1 MSQKKATI
9 VNLAASNVSV
19 SQFSVESGSLVLE
32 QFFVEELAPGLT
44 GDDEWLN
51 AAIAALASLVNA
63 HELKGRVTVIAP
75 AFLLLQKPLKV
86 PQVERARQA
95 QIVAFEAQNAI
106 PYPLN
111 EVIWDSQVMASDG
124 VEAEVLLFA
133 LRTEIATKIA
143 NLVTSTG
150 LRPMSIQAAPLL
162 DSQAFRL
169 AGGSAAEEV
178 LIVNVGARST
188 TLSFVGP
195 SGVNIQSATN
205 IGGNL
210 LTQGVSD
217 NTGQPFAVSEAIKVG
232 FFSGLVQLTE
242 SDPQVAVLQANAQ
255 TFIRRLSQ
263 DINRR
268 LINVRRGAN
277 GRQPTRILVTGRGS
291 QVPGLAE
298 QLCET
303 LRLPVETFDPSSVIT
318 PGAGIN
324 QEQLQR
330 AKHQITEVIGEA
342 ARLTLPQP
350 IGVNLIPRDIASQQ
364 AFDARKPRLLVAAL
378 LAAVSPLFV
387 LLAFKDSD
395 SWNHEQTVIVQ
406 GRRSELENRR
416 ALIEESRKKSAELAA
431 KAKELESVV
440 LNRSNWPAF
449 LGDLQSR
456 VGSLKNTWVE
466 EMHVKYETLPAAPA
480 AEGQPAPAPAPVVV
494 TKVVIAVRFLFAEV
508 PLEET
513 RYRSGAE
520 KTHISRLLEAVR
532 KSPYVASVPENEIV
546 VTDQTVKSTEG
557 GKYDIRVTPKATIT
571 LVIQKDKAL

>member
-19 SQFSVESGSLVLE
+19 SQFSAAAGTLVLE
-32 QFFVEELAPGLT
+32 QFYVEEIAPGLT
-44 GDDEWLN
+44 GDEEWLN
-51 AAIAALASLVNA
+51 AAIAALANLVNQ
-63 HELKGRVTVIAP
+63 HGLKGRVTVIAP

-86 PQVERARQA
+86 AQVEKAKQA

-111 EVIWDSQVMASDG
+111 EVIWDSQLMASDG

-133 LRTEIATKIA
+133 LRTEVATRIA

-169 AGGSAAEEV
+169 GGGSAAEEV

-195 SGVNIQSATN
+195 SGVNIQTATN
-205 IGGNL
+205 MGGNL
-210 LTQGVSD
+210 LTQGISD
-217 NTGQPFAVSEAIKVG
+217 NTGQPFATSEAIKVG
-232 FFSGLVQLTE
+232 YFSGVLQLAE

-255 TFIRRLSQ
+255 TFIRRLAQ

-277 GRQPTRILVTGRGS
+277 GRQPARILITGRGS

-303 LRLPVETFDPSSVIT
+303 LRLGVEPFDPSSVIT
-318 PGAGIN
+318 PGEGITADL
-324 QEQLQR
+324 LQR

-342 ARLTLPQP
+342 ARLVLPQP
-350 IGVNLIPRDIASQQ
+350 SGVNLIPRDIAAQQ
-364 AFDARKPRLLVAAL
+364 AFDARKPRLLAAAV
-378 LAAVSPLFV
+378 LAAAAPFCVW
-387 LLAFKDSD
+387 LALAS
-395 SWNHEQTVIVQ
+395 SEGWNKQQIDEVQ
-406 GRRSELENRR
+406 KRQAELAARRSS
-416 ALIEESRKKSAELAA
+416 IEESRKQAAELAA
-431 KAKELESVV
+431 KCKELEHVI

-449 LGDLQSR
+449 LGDLQAR
-456 VGSLKNTWVE
+456 VGTCKNTWIE
-466 EMHVKYETLPAAPA
+466 DLHVKYETLPSAPA
-480 AEGQPAPAPAPVVV
+480 TDGQPPAPPVVV
-494 TKVVIAVRFLFAEV
+494 TKVILSVRFLFIDV
-508 PLEET
+508 PLDEK
-513 RYRSGAE
+513 RYRSAPE
-520 KTHISRLLEAVR
+520 KVHISRLVEAVR
-532 KSPYVASVPENEIV
+532 KSPYVTNIPENEIS
-546 VTDQTVKSTEG
+546 VTDQNT
-557 GKYDIRVTPKATIT
+557 IRTPKATLT
-571 LVIQKDKAL
+571 LVIQKEKAL

>member
-19 SQFSVESGSLVLE
+19 SQFSAAAGTLVLE
-32 QFFVEELAPGLT
+32 QFYVEEIAPGLT
-44 GDDEWLN
+44 GDEEWLN
-51 AAIAALASLVNA
+51 AAIAALANLVNQ
-63 HELKGRVTVIAP
+63 HGLKGRVTVIAP

-86 PQVERARQA
+86 AQVEKAKQA

-111 EVIWDSQVMASDG
+111 EVIWDSQLMASDG

-133 LRTEIATKIA
+133 LRTEVATRIA

-169 AGGSAAEEV
+169 GGGSAAEEV

-195 SGVNIQSATN
+195 SGVNIQTATN
-205 IGGNL
+205 MGGNL
-210 LTQGVSD
+210 LTQGISD
-217 NTGQPFAVSEAIKVG
+217 NTGQPFATSEAIKVG
-232 FFSGLVQLTE
+232 YFSGVLQLAE

-255 TFIRRLSQ
+255 TFIRRLAQ

-277 GRQPTRILVTGRGS
+277 GRQPARILITGRGS

-303 LRLPVETFDPSSVIT
+303 LRLGVEPFDPSSVIT
-318 PGAGIN
+318 PGEGITADL
-324 QEQLQR
+324 LQR

-342 ARLTLPQP
+342 ARLVLPQP
-350 IGVNLIPRDIASQQ
+350 SGVNLIPRDIAAQQ
-364 AFDARKPRLLVAAL
+364 AFDARKPRLLAAAAL
-378 LAAVSPLFV
+378 AAAAPFCVWLALASSEGWNKEQIDEV
-387 LLAFKDSD
+387 LKRQTELA
-395 SWNHEQTVIVQ
+395 
-406 GRRSELENRR
+406 GRRSS
-416 ALIEESRKKSAELAA
+416 IEESRKQAAELAA
-431 KAKELESVV
+431 KCKELEFVL

-449 LGDLQSR
+449 LGDLQAR
-456 VGSLKNTWVE
+456 VGTCKNTWIE
-466 EMHVKYETLPAAPA
+466 DLHIKYETLPSAPA
-480 AEGQPAPAPAPVVV
+480 AEGQPPAPPVVV
-494 TKVVIAVRFLFAEV
+494 AKVVLSVRFLFTEV
-508 PLEET
+508 PLDEK
-513 RYRSGAE
+513 RYRSAPE
-520 KTHISRLLEAVR
+520 KAHIARLVEALT
-532 KSPYVASVPENEIV
+532 KSPYVSTIPVNEIS
-546 VTDQTVKSTEG
+546 VTDQNT
-557 GKYDIRVTPKATIT
+557 IRTPKATLT
-571 LVIQKDKAL
+571 LVIQKEKAL

>member
-32 QFFVEELAPGLT
+32 QFYVEEIAPGLT

-51 AAIAALASLVNA
+51 AAISALASLVNA
-63 HELKGRVTVIAP
+63 HEIKGRVTVIAP

-133 LRTEIATKIA
+133 LRAEVATKIA
-143 NLVTSTG
+143 TMVTATG
-150 LRPMSIQAAPLL
+150 LRPMAIQAAPLL

-195 SGVNIQSATN
+195 GGVNIQSATN

-232 FFSGLVQLTE
+232 FFSGVVQLAE
-242 SDPQVAVLQANAQ
+242 SDPQVAILQANAQ
-255 TFIRRLSQ
+255 TFIRRLAQ

-277 GRQPTRILVTGRGS
+277 GRQPARILVTGRGS
-291 QVPGLAE
+291 QVPGLSE

-303 LRLPVETFDPSSVIT
+303 LRLPVEVFDPSSVIT

-324 QEQLQR
+324 HEQLER
-330 AKHQITEVIGEA
+330 SKHQITEVIGEA
-342 ARLTLPQP
+342 ARLTLPQA

-395 SWNHEQTVIVQ
+395 SWNHEQKKIVD

-416 ALIEESRKKSAELAA
+416 VLIEESRKKSAELAA
-431 KAKELESVV
+431 KAKILESVV

-449 LGDLQSR
+449 LGDLQNR
-456 VGSLKNTWVE
+456 VGTLKNTWIE
-466 EMHVKYETLPAAPA
+466 EMHVKYETLPPGPA
-480 AEGQPAPAPAPVVV
+480 VEGQPAPAPVVV
-494 TKVVIAVRFLFAEV
+494 TKVIISVRFLFAEV
-508 PLEET
+508 PLEVT
-513 RYRSGAE
+513 QYRSQAE
-520 KTHISRLLEAVR
+520 KAHLGRLLAVVR
-532 KSPYVASVPENEIV
+532 KSPYVSAVPENEIV
-546 VTDQTVKSTEG
+546 VTDQTMKASDNKTV
-557 GKYDIRVTPKATIT
+557 IRMTPKATLT
-571 LVIQKDKAL
+571 LVIHPDKAL

>member
-19 SQFSVESGSLVLE
+19 SQFSAAAGTLVLE
-32 QFFVEELAPGLT
+32 QFYVEEIAPGLT
-44 GDDEWLN
+44 GDEEWLN
-51 AAIAALASLVNA
+51 AAIAALANLVNQ
-63 HELKGRVTVIAP
+63 HGLKGRVTVIAP

-86 PQVERARQA
+86 AQVEKAKQA

-111 EVIWDSQVMASDG
+111 EVIWDSQLMASDG

-133 LRTEIATKIA
+133 LRTEVATRIA

-195 SGVNIQSATN
+195 SGVNIQTATN
-205 IGGNL
+205 MGGNL
-210 LTQGVSD
+210 LTQGISD
-217 NTGQPFAVSEAIKVG
+217 NTGQPFATSEAIKVG
-232 FFSGLVQLTE
+232 YFSGVLQLAE

-255 TFIRRLSQ
+255 TFIRRLAQ

-277 GRQPTRILVTGRGS
+277 GRQPARILITGRGS

-303 LRLPVETFDPSSVIT
+303 LRLGVEPFDPSSVIT
-318 PGAGIN
+318 PGEGITADL
-324 QEQLQR
+324 LQR

-342 ARLTLPQP
+342 ARLVLPQP
-350 IGVNLIPRDIASQQ
+350 SGVNLIPRDIAAQQ
-364 AFDARKPRLLVAAL
+364 AFDARKPRLLAAAAL
-378 LAAVSPLFV
+378 AAAAPFCVWLALASSEGWNKEQIDEV
-387 LLAFKDSD
+387 LKRQTELA
-395 SWNHEQTVIVQ
+395 
-406 GRRSELENRR
+406 GRRSS
-416 ALIEESRKKSAELAA
+416 IEESRKQAAELAA
-431 KAKELESVV
+431 KCKELEFVL

-449 LGDLQSR
+449 LGDLQAR
-456 VGSLKNTWVE
+456 VGTCKNTWIE
-466 EMHVKYETLPAAPA
+466 DLHIKYETLPSAPA
-480 AEGQPAPAPAPVVV
+480 TEGQPPAPPVVV
-494 TKVVIAVRFLFAEV
+494 AKVVLSVRFLFTEV
-508 PLEET
+508 PLDEK
-513 RYRSGAE
+513 RYRSAPE
-520 KTHISRLLEAVR
+520 KAHIARLVEALT
-532 KSPYVASVPENEIV
+532 KSPYVSTIPVNEIS
-546 VTDQTVKSTEG
+546 VTDQNT
-557 GKYDIRVTPKATIT
+557 IRTPKATLT
-571 LVIQKDKAL
+571 LVIQKEKAL

>member
-9 VNLAASNVSV
+9 VNLASSNVSV
-19 SQFSVESGSLVLE
+19 SQFSAVSGSLVLE
-32 QFFVEELAPGLT
+32 QFNVEEIAPGLT

-51 AAIAALASLVNA
+51 AAIAALANLVNA

-75 AFLLLQKPLKV
+75 AFLLLQKQLKV

-133 LRTEIATKIA
+133 LRTEVANKIATM
-143 NLVTSTG
+143 VTATG

-169 AGGSAAEEV
+169 AGGSAAEEA
-178 LIVNVGARST
+178 LIVNVGAHST

-195 SGVNIQSATN
+195 GGVNIQSATN
-205 IGGNL
+205 LGGNL

-232 FFSGLVQLTE
+232 YFSGIVQLPE

-255 TFIRRLSQ
+255 TFIRRLAQ

-268 LINVRRGAN
+268 LINVRRGTN
-277 GRQPTRILVTGRGS
+277 GRQPARILVTGRGS
-291 QVPGLAE
+291 QVPGLSE

-303 LRLPVETFDPSSVIT
+303 LRLPVEAFDPSAVIT

-324 QEQLQR
+324 PEQLER
-330 AKHQITEVIGEA
+330 AKYQITEVIGEA
-342 ARLTLPQP
+342 ARLILPQP
-350 IGVNLIPRDIASQQ
+350 IGVNLIPRDIAAQQ
-364 AFDARKPRLLVAAL
+364 AFDARKPRLVIAAA
-378 LAAVSPLFV
+378 LAAVAPFCV
-387 LLAFKDSD
+387 WLAFADAEN
-395 SWNHEQTVIVQ
+395 WNREQTLVIQ
-406 GRRSELENRR
+406 GRQAELVTRR
-416 ALIEESRKKSAELAA
+416 TTIEESRKKAAELAA
-431 KAKELESVV
+431 KAKELEFVV
-440 LNRSNWPAF
+440 TNRSNWPAF
-449 LGDLQSR
+449 LGDLQDR
-456 VGSLKNTWVE
+456 IGTCKNTWIE

-480 AEGQPAPAPAPVVV
+480 AEGQPAPAPVVV
-494 TKVVIAVRFLFAEV
+494 TKVIVSVRFLFTEV
-508 PLEET
+508 PLEVPL
-513 RYRSGAE
+513 YRAQAE
-520 KTHISRLLEAVR
+520 KENIGRLLEVVR
-532 KSPYVASVPENEIV
+532 KSPYVGSVPESEIV
-546 VTDQTVKSTEG
+546 VTDQTLKASDNKTV
-557 GKYDIRVTPKATIT
+557 IRMTPKATLT
-571 LVIQKDKAL
+571 LIIRKDKAL

>member
-19 SQFSVESGSLVLE
+19 SQFSAAAGTLVLE
-32 QFFVEELAPGLT
+32 QFYAEEIAPGLT
-44 GDDEWLN
+44 GDEEWLN
-51 AAIAALASLVNA
+51 AAIAALANLVNQ
-63 HELKGRVTVIAP
+63 HGLKGRVTVIAP

-86 PQVERARQA
+86 AQVEKAKQA

-111 EVIWDSQVMASDG
+111 EVIWDSQLMASDG

-133 LRTEIATKIA
+133 LRTEVATRIA

-150 LRPMSIQAAPLL
+150 LRAMSIQAAPLL

-169 AGGSAAEEV
+169 GGGSAAEEV

-195 SGVNIQSATN
+195 SGVNIQTATN
-205 IGGNL
+205 MGCNL
-210 LTQGVSD
+210 LTQGISD
-217 NTGQPFAVSEAIKVG
+217 NTGQPFATSEAIKVG
-232 FFSGLVQLTE
+232 YFSGVLQLAE

-255 TFIRRLSQ
+255 TFIRRLAQ

-277 GRQPTRILVTGRGS
+277 GRQPARILITGRGS

-303 LRLPVETFDPSSVIT
+303 LRLGVEPFDPSSVIT
-318 PGAGIN
+318 PGEGITAD
-324 QEQLQR
+324 QLQR

-342 ARLTLPQP
+342 ARLVLAQP
-350 IGVNLIPRDIASQQ
+350 SGVNLIPRDIAAQQ
-364 AFDARKPRLLVAAL
+364 AFDARKPRLLAAAAL
-378 LAAVSPLFV
+378 AAAAPFCVWLA
-387 LLAFKDSD
+387 LAS
-395 SWNHEQTVIVQ
+395 SEGWNNLQIDEVRKRQDELA
-406 GRRSELENRR
+406 GRR
-416 ALIEESRKKSAELAA
+416 AAIEESRKQATELAA
-431 KAKELESVV
+431 KCKELEHVI

-456 VGSLKNTWVE
+456 VGTCKNTWVE
-466 EMHVKYETLPAAPA
+466 EMHVKYETLPTAPA
-480 AEGQPAPAPAPVVV
+480 ADGQPPAPPVVV
-494 TKVVIAVRFLFAEV
+494 TKVILSVRFLFTEV
-508 PLEET
+508 PFEEK
-513 RYRSGAE
+513 RYRSAPE
-520 KTHISRLLEAVR
+520 KAHIARLVEAVR
-532 KSPYVASVPENEIV
+532 SSPYVSKIPENEIS
-546 VTDQTVKSTEG
+546 VTDQNT
-557 GKYDIRVTPKATIT
+557 IRTPKATLT

>member
-1 MSQKKATI
+1 MSQKKAII

-19 SQFSVESGSLVLE
+19 SQFSVQAGSLVLE
-32 QFFVEELAPGLT
+32 EFFVEEITPGLT

-63 HELKGRVTVIAP
+63 HDLKGRVTVIAP
-75 AFLLLQKPLKV
+75 SFLLLQKPLKV

-111 EVIWDSQVMASDG
+111 EVIWDSQLMASDG

-143 NLVTSTG
+143 NMVTSTG

-217 NTGQPFAVSEAIKVG
+217 NTGQPFPVSEAIKVG
-232 FFSGLVQLTE
+232 YFSGVIQLAE
-242 SDPQVAVLQANAQ
+242 SDPQVAILQANAQ
-255 TFIRRLSQ
+255 TFIRRLAQ

-277 GRQPTRILVTGRGS
+277 GRQPARILVTGRGS
-291 QVPGLAE
+291 QVPGLSE

-303 LRLPVETFDPSSVIT
+303 LRLPIEVFDPSSVIT
-318 PGAGIN
+318 LGTGIN
-324 QEQLQR
+324 PEQLER
-330 AKHQITEVIGEA
+330 AKFQITEVIGEA
-342 ARLTLPQP
+342 ARLTLSQP

-364 AFDARKPRLLVAAL
+364 AFDARKPRLLAAAL
-378 LAAVSPLFV
+378 LAAAAPWCIWV
-387 LLAFKDSD
+387 AFGEAER
-395 SWNHEQTVIVQ
+395 WNCEQTTVIQ
-406 GRRSELENRR
+406 GRQSELSVRR
-416 ALIEESRKKSAELAA
+416 SAIQECRKLADDLSA
-431 KAKELESVV
+431 KTKELESVV

-456 VGSLKNTWVE
+456 VGTLKNTWIE
-466 EMHVKYETLPAAPA
+466 EMHVKYEPLPTAPV
-480 AEGQPAPAPAPVVV
+480 AEGQPAPAPVMV
-494 TKVVIAVRFLFAEV
+494 TKVVISVRFLFADV
-508 PLEET
+508 PFDLKQ
-513 RYRSGAE
+513 YRSQSE
-520 KTHISRLLEAVR
+520 KAHIGRLLEVLR
-532 KSPYVASVPENEIV
+532 KSPYVSSVPENEIV
-546 VTDQTVKSTEG
+546 VTDQTMKAADNKTE
-557 GKYDIRVTPKATIT
+557 IRMTPKATLT
-571 LVIQKDKAL
+571 LVIHKDKAL

>member
-19 SQFSVESGSLVLE
+19 SQFSAAAGTLVLE
-32 QFFVEELAPGLT
+32 QFYVEEIAPGLT
-44 GDDEWLN
+44 GDEEWLN
-51 AAIAALASLVNA
+51 AAIAALANLVNQ
-63 HELKGRVTVIAP
+63 HGLKGRVTVIAP

-86 PQVERARQA
+86 AQVEKAKQA

-111 EVIWDSQVMASDG
+111 EVIWDSQLMASDG

-133 LRTEIATKIA
+133 LRTEVATRIA

-195 SGVNIQSATN
+195 SGVNIQTATN
-205 IGGNL
+205 MGGNL
-210 LTQGVSD
+210 LTQGISD
-217 NTGQPFAVSEAIKVG
+217 NTGQPFATSEAIKVG
-232 FFSGLVQLTE
+232 YFSGVLQLAE

-255 TFIRRLSQ
+255 TFIRRLAQ

-277 GRQPTRILVTGRGS
+277 GRQPARILITGRGS
-291 QVPGLAE
+291 QVPGLSE

-303 LRLPVETFDPSSVIT
+303 LRLGVEPFDPSSVVTLGEGIT
-318 PGAGIN
+318 VD
-324 QEQLQR
+324 QLQR

-342 ARLTLPQP
+342 ARLVLPQP
-350 IGVNLIPRDIASQQ
+350 SGVNLIPRDIAAQQ
-364 AFDARKPRLLVAAL
+364 AFDARKPRLLAAAAL
-378 LAAVSPLFV
+378 AAAAPFCVWLALASSEGWNKEQIEEV
-387 LLAFKDSD
+387 LKRQTELA
-395 SWNHEQTVIVQ
+395 
-406 GRRSELENRR
+406 GRRSS
-416 ALIEESRKKSAELAA
+416 IEESRKQAAELAA
-431 KAKELESVV
+431 KCKELEYVI

-449 LGDLQSR
+449 LGDLQAR
-456 VGSLKNTWVE
+456 VGTCKNTWIE
-466 EMHVKYETLPAAPA
+466 DLHIKYETLPSAPA
-480 AEGQPAPAPAPVVV
+480 TDGQPPAAPVVV
-494 TKVVIAVRFLFAEV
+494 AKVVLSVRFLFTEV
-508 PLEET
+508 PLDEK
-513 RYRSGAE
+513 RYRSAPE
-520 KTHISRLLEAVR
+520 KAHIARLVEALS
-532 KSPYVASVPENEIV
+532 KSPYVSTIPVNEIS
-546 VTDQTVKSTEG
+546 VTDQNT
-557 GKYDIRVTPKATIT
+557 IRTPKATLT
-571 LVIQKDKAL
+571 LVIQKEKAL

>member
-19 SQFSVESGSLVLE
+19 SQFSVEAGSLVLE
-32 QFFVEELAPGLT
+32 QFYVEELAPGLT

-63 HELKGRVTVIAP
+63 HEIKGRVTVIAP

-143 NLVTSTG
+143 NMVTSTG

-178 LIVNVGARST
+178 LIINVGARST

-232 FFSGLVQLTE
+232 FFSGIVQLTE
-242 SDPQVAVLQANAQ
+242 ADPQVAVLQANAQ
-255 TFIRRLSQ
+255 TFIRRLAQ

-291 QVPGLAE
+291 QVPGLSE

-303 LRLPVETFDPSSVIT
+303 LRLPVEVFDPSSVIT

-324 QEQLQR
+324 REQLER
-330 AKHQITEVIGEA
+330 SKHQITEVIGEA
-342 ARLTLPQP
+342 ARLTLPQA

-364 AFDARKPRLLVAAL
+364 AFDARKPRLLAAAF
-378 LAAVSPLFV
+378 LAAISPLFV
-387 LLAFKDSD
+387 YLAFDNAK
-395 SWNHEQTVIVQ
+395 SWNAEQAGIIVGRQ
-406 GRRSELENRR
+406 SELSGRRST
-416 ALIEESRKKSAELAA
+416 IEESRKKAAELAA
-431 KAKELESVV
+431 KSKELEYVV

-449 LGDLQSR
+449 LGDLQAR
-456 VGSLKNTWVE
+456 VGTLKNTWVE

-480 AEGQPAPAPAPVVV
+480 VEGQPAPAPVVI
-494 TKVVIAVRFLFAEV
+494 TKVIVSVRFLFTEV
-508 PLEET
+508 PYEMKQ
-513 RYRSGAE
+513 YRSAAE
-520 KTHISRLLEAVR
+520 KAHIGRLLEAVR
-532 KSPYVASVPENEIV
+532 KSPYVSAVPESDIV
-546 VTDQTVKSTEG
+546 VTDQNTV
-557 GKYDIRVTPKATIT
+557 RTPKATIT
-571 LVIQKDKAL
+571 LVIHKDKAL

>member
-19 SQFSVESGSLVLE
+19 SQFSAAAGTLVLE
-32 QFFVEELAPGLT
+32 QFYVEEIAPGLT
-44 GDDEWLN
+44 GDEEWLN
-51 AAIAALASLVNA
+51 AAIAALANLVNQ
-63 HELKGRVTVIAP
+63 HGLKGRVTVIAP

-86 PQVERARQA
+86 AQVEKAKQA

-111 EVIWDSQVMASDG
+111 EVIWDSQLMASDG

-133 LRTEIATKIA
+133 LRTEVATRIA

-169 AGGSAAEEV
+169 GGGSAAEEV

-195 SGVNIQSATN
+195 SGVNIQTATN
-205 IGGNL
+205 MGGNL
-210 LTQGVSD
+210 LTQGISD
-217 NTGQPFAVSEAIKVG
+217 NTGQPFATSEAIKVG
-232 FFSGLVQLTE
+232 YFSGVLQLAE

-255 TFIRRLSQ
+255 TFIRRLAQ

-277 GRQPTRILVTGRGS
+277 GRQPARILITGRGS

-303 LRLPVETFDPSSVIT
+303 LRLGVEPFDPSSVIT
-318 PGAGIN
+318 PGEGITA
-324 QEQLQR
+324 EQLLR

-342 ARLTLPQP
+342 ARLVLPQP
-350 IGVNLIPRDIASQQ
+350 SGVNLIPRDIAAQQ
-364 AFDARKPRLLVAAL
+364 AFDARKPRLLAAAAL
-378 LAAVSPLFV
+378 AAAAPFCVWLA
-387 LLAFKDSD
+387 LAS
-395 SWNHEQTVIVQ
+395 SEGWNKEQIDEVVKRQTELA
-406 GRRSELENRR
+406 GRRSS
-416 ALIEESRKKSAELAA
+416 IEESRKQAADLAA
-431 KAKELESVV
+431 KCRELEYVI

-449 LGDLQSR
+449 LGDLQAR
-456 VGSLKNTWVE
+456 VGTCKNTWIE
-466 EMHVKYETLPAAPA
+466 DLHIKYETLPSAPA
-480 AEGQPAPAPAPVVV
+480 ADGQPPAPPVVV
-494 TKVVIAVRFLFAEV
+494 AKVVLSVRFLFTEV
-508 PLEET
+508 PLDEK
-513 RYRSGAE
+513 RYRSAPE
-520 KTHISRLLEAVR
+520 KAHIARLVEALS
-532 KSPYVASVPENEIV
+532 KSPYVSTIPVNEIS
-546 VTDQTVKSTEG
+546 VTEQNT
-557 GKYDIRVTPKATIT
+557 IRTPKATLT
-571 LVIQKDKAL
+571 LVIQKEKAL

>member
-19 SQFSVESGSLVLE
+19 SQFSAAAGTLVLE
-32 QFFVEELAPGLT
+32 QFYVEEIAPGLT
-44 GDDEWLN
+44 GDEEWLN
-51 AAIAALASLVNA
+51 AAIAALANLVNQ
-63 HELKGRVTVIAP
+63 HGLKGRVTVIAP

-86 PQVERARQA
+86 AQVEKAKQA

-111 EVIWDSQVMASDG
+111 EVIWDSQLMASDG

-133 LRTEIATKIA
+133 LRTEVATRIA

-150 LRPMSIQAAPLL
+150 LRAMSIQAAPLL

-169 AGGSAAEEV
+169 GGGSAAEEV

-195 SGVNIQSATN
+195 SGVNIQTATN
-205 IGGNL
+205 MGGNL
-210 LTQGVSD
+210 LTQGISD
-217 NTGQPFAVSEAIKVG
+217 NTGQPFATSEAIKVG
-232 FFSGLVQLTE
+232 YFSGVLQLAE

-255 TFIRRLSQ
+255 TFIRRLAQ

-277 GRQPTRILVTGRGS
+277 GRQPARILITGRGS

-303 LRLPVETFDPSSVIT
+303 LRLGVEPFDPSSVIT
-318 PGAGIN
+318 PGEGITAD
-324 QEQLQR
+324 QLQR

-342 ARLTLPQP
+342 ARLVLAQP
-350 IGVNLIPRDIASQQ
+350 SGVNLIPRDIAAQQ
-364 AFDARKPRLLVAAL
+364 AFDARKPRLLAAAAL
-378 LAAVSPLFV
+378 AAAAPFCVWLA
-387 LLAFKDSD
+387 LAS
-395 SWNHEQTVIVQ
+395 SEGWNNQQIDEVRKRQDELA
-406 GRRSELENRR
+406 GRR
-416 ALIEESRKKSAELAA
+416 AAIEESRKQATELAA
-431 KAKELESVV
+431 KCKELEHVI

-456 VGSLKNTWVE
+456 VGTCKNTWVE
-466 EMHVKYETLPAAPA
+466 EMHVKYETLPTAPA
-480 AEGQPAPAPAPVVV
+480 TDGQPPAPPVVV
-494 TKVVIAVRFLFAEV
+494 TKVILSVRFLFTEV
-508 PLEET
+508 PFEEK
-513 RYRSGAE
+513 RYRSAPE
-520 KTHISRLLEAVR
+520 KAHIARLVEAVR
-532 KSPYVASVPENEIV
+532 SSPYVSKIPENEIS
-546 VTDQTVKSTEG
+546 VTDQNT
-557 GKYDIRVTPKATIT
+557 IRTPKATLT

>member
-19 SQFSVESGSLVLE
+19 SQFSVQAGSLVLE
-32 QFFVEELAPGLT
+32 QFFVEEITPGLT

-51 AAIAALASLVNA
+51 ASIAALASLVNA
-63 HELKGRVTVIAP
+63 HDLKGRVTVIAP
-75 AFLLLQKPLKV
+75 SFLLLQKPLKV

-111 EVIWDSQVMASDG
+111 EVIWDSQLMASDG

-143 NLVTSTG
+143 NMVTSTG

-217 NTGQPFAVSEAIKVG
+217 NTGQPFPVSEAIKVG
-232 FFSGLVQLTE
+232 YFSGVIQLAE
-242 SDPQVAVLQANAQ
+242 SDPQVAILQANAQ
-255 TFIRRLSQ
+255 TFIRRLAQ

-277 GRQPTRILVTGRGS
+277 GRQPARILVTGRGS
-291 QVPGLAE
+291 QVPGLSE

-303 LRLPVETFDPSSVIT
+303 LRMPIEVFDPSSVIT
-318 PGAGIN
+318 LGTAIN
-324 QEQLQR
+324 PEQLER
-330 AKHQITEVIGEA
+330 AKFQITEVIGEA
-342 ARLTLPQP
+342 ARLTLSQP
-350 IGVNLIPRDIASQQ
+350 TGVNLIPRDIASQQ
-364 AFDARKPRLLVAAL
+364 AFDARKPRLLAAAL
-378 LAAVSPLFV
+378 LAAAAPWCIYF
-387 LLAFKDSD
+387 AFGEAER
-395 SWNHEQTVIVQ
+395 WNREQTTVIQ
-406 GRRSELENRR
+406 GRQSELSVRR
-416 ALIEESRKKSAELAA
+416 TAIQESRKLADDLSA
-431 KAKELESVV
+431 KTKELESVV

-456 VGSLKNTWVE
+456 VGTLKNTWIE
-466 EMHVKYETLPAAPA
+466 EMHVKYEPLPTAPV
-480 AEGQPAPAPAPVVV
+480 AEGQPVPAPVMV
-494 TKVVIAVRFLFAEV
+494 TKVVISVRFLFADV
-508 PLEET
+508 PFDLKQ
-513 RYRSGAE
+513 YRSQSE
-520 KTHISRLLEAVR
+520 KAHIGRLLEVVR
-532 KSPYVASVPENEIV
+532 KSPYVSSVPENEIV
-546 VTDQTVKSTEG
+546 VTDQTMKAADNKTE
-557 GKYDIRVTPKATIT
+557 IRMTPKATLT
-571 LVIQKDKAL
+571 LVIHKDKAL

>member
-9 VNLAASNVSV
+9 VNLASSNVSV
-19 SQFSVESGSLVLE
+19 SQFSAAAGTLVLE
-32 QFFVEELAPGLT
+32 QFYVEEIAPGLT
-44 GDDEWLN
+44 GDEEWLN
-51 AAIAALASLVNA
+51 AAIAALANLVNQ
-63 HELKGRVTVIAP
+63 HGLKGRVTVIAP

-86 PQVERARQA
+86 AQVEKAKQA

-111 EVIWDSQVMASDG
+111 EVIWDSQLMASDG

-133 LRTEIATKIA
+133 LRTEVATRIA

-169 AGGSAAEEV
+169 GGGSAAEEV

-195 SGVNIQSATN
+195 SGVNIQTATN
-205 IGGNL
+205 MGGNL
-210 LTQGVSD
+210 LTQGISD
-217 NTGQPFAVSEAIKVG
+217 NTGQPFATSEAIKVG
-232 FFSGLVQLTE
+232 YFSGVLQLAE

-255 TFIRRLSQ
+255 TFIRRLAQ

-277 GRQPTRILVTGRGS
+277 GRQPARILITGRGS

-303 LRLPVETFDPSSVIT
+303 LRLGVEPFDPSSVIT
-318 PGAGIN
+318 PGEGITAD
-324 QEQLQR
+324 QLQR

-342 ARLTLPQP
+342 ARLVLAQP
-350 IGVNLIPRDIASQQ
+350 SGVNLIPRDIAAQQ
-364 AFDARKPRLLVAAL
+364 AFDARKPRLLAAAAL
-378 LAAVSPLFV
+378 AAAAPFCVWLA
-387 LLAFKDSD
+387 LAS
-395 SWNHEQTVIVQ
+395 SEGWNNQQIDEVRKRQDELA
-406 GRRSELENRR
+406 GRR
-416 ALIEESRKKSAELAA
+416 AAIEESRKQATELAA
-431 KAKELESVV
+431 KCKELEHVI

-456 VGSLKNTWVE
+456 VGTCKNTWVE
-466 EMHVKYETLPAAPA
+466 EMHVKYETLPTAPA
-480 AEGQPAPAPAPVVV
+480 TDGQPPAPPVVV
-494 TKVVIAVRFLFAEV
+494 TKVILSVRFLFTEV
-508 PLEET
+508 PFEEK
-513 RYRSGAE
+513 RYRSAPE
-520 KTHISRLLEAVR
+520 KAHIARLVEAVR
-532 KSPYVASVPENEIV
+532 SSPYVSKIPENEIS
-546 VTDQTVKSTEG
+546 VTDQNT
-557 GKYDIRVTPKATIT
+557 IRTPKATLT